1 MALGVVLGLGAGVAI
16 GSKLNLGVS
25 TSLKNVE
32 NKAKEGISD
41 VSEAVN
47 SSTNPILAKIKS
59 AFPSKDI
66 GSKGKPSEKGKAQP
80 ASKPKEI
87 KTQNLKPLEAL
98 SYFPTAMKYYIKF
111 GIYDK
116 VSETVLA
123 PRVKKNIVDIY
134 LPMPTNLVD
143 STELTYDTASIGPLG
158 GAGLQAI
165 EGSQQLAQQLVREN
179 SFSGVVNTLRNE
191 LDIKNLAKRFVDL
204 AAAQTLRSTGETVTG
219 SLLRQT
225 LRTAPNP
232 FIATVFSNVN
242 LRAHQFSYKF
252 SPRSEDELYQL
263 KEIIYNFRRAA
274 LPSSKNVGFS
284 EGSYLLSFPYEVEIQ
299 FYPNEVVPYFFKPCV
314 ITSIVVNY
322 APDGSPAFFKTGDPV
337 AVEFQ
342 INLQELEVI
351 TREELEKKVEVGFGR
366 PRSLGLIDA
375 SGQSTTLL

>member
-1 MALGVVLGLGAGVAI
+1 
-16 GSKLNLGVS
+16 
-25 TSLKNVE
+25 
-32 NKAKEGISD
+32 
-41 VSEAVN
+41 
-47 SSTNPILAKIKS
+47 
-59 AFPSKDI
+59 
-66 GSKGKPSEKGKAQP
+66 
-80 ASKPKEI
+80 
-87 KTQNLKPLEAL
+87 
-98 SYFPTAMKYYIKF
+98 
-111 GIYDK
+111 
-116 VSETVLA
+116 
-123 PRVKKNIVDIY
+123 VKKNIVDIY

-158 GAGLQAI
+158 GAGLEAI
-165 EGSQQLAQQLVREN
+165 EGTQKIVEQFNKDR
-179 SFSGVVNTLRNE
+179 SFSGLVNNLKNVDVT
-191 LDIKNLAKRFVDL
+191 NLAKRFVDL
-204 AAAQTLRSTGETVTG
+204 SAAQTLRSTGETVTG
-219 SLLRQT
+219 SLIRQT

-366 PRSLGLIDA
+366 PRSLGLIDS
-375 SGQSTTLL
+375 SGQSTFADPPVNIEVYQKLNPEAVPI

>member
-1 MALGVVLGLGAGVAI
+1 
-16 GSKLNLGVS
+16 
-25 TSLKNVE
+25 
-32 NKAKEGISD
+32 
-41 VSEAVN
+41 
-47 SSTNPILAKIKS
+47 
-59 AFPSKDI
+59 
-66 GSKGKPSEKGKAQP
+66 
-80 ASKPKEI
+80 
-87 KTQNLKPLEAL
+87 
-98 SYFPTAMKYYIKF
+98 
-111 GIYDK
+111 
-116 VSETVLA
+116 
-123 PRVKKNIVDIY
+123 
-134 LPMPTNLVD
+134 
-143 STELTYDTASIGPLG
+143 LG